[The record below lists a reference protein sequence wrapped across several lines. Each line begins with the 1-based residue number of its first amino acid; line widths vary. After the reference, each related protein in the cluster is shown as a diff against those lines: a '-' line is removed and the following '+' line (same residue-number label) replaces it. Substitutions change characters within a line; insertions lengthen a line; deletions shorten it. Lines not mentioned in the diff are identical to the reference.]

1 MATKPT
7 WLRTSSG
14 DLVEINSGV
23 LVYSADRAEG
33 TSRVVL
39 RTGGLERELY
49 RGHEVHEYL
58 TGLARLLGAT
68 TPDSLVGDGTS
79 GKRV

>member
-1 MATKPT
+1 M
-7 WLRTSSG
+7 RTSSG
-14 DLVEINSGV
+14 DLVEINSGA
-23 LVYSADRAEG
+23 LVYVADRAEG
-33 TSRVVL
+33 ASRVVL

-49 RGHEVHEYL
+49 RGHEVREYV

-68 TPDSLVGDGTS
+68 TPDWLVGNGKP

>member
-1 MATKPT
+1 M
-7 WLRTSSG
+7 
-14 DLVEINSGV
+14 
-23 LVYSADRAEG
+23 
-33 TSRVVL
+33 VL